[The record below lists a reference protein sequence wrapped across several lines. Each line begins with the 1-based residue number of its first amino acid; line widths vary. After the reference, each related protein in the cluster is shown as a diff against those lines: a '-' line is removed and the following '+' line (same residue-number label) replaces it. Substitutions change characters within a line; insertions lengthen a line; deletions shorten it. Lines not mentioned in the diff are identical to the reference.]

1 MVQQR
6 IPRSADDWLWV
17 VVGQSAAPKT
27 CGCFN
32 RYQIVVV
39 TCSLHGRCKFEGT
52 LLQIT

>member
-1 MVQQR
+1 MVQQC
-6 IPRSADDWLWV
+6 IPRSVDDWLWV

-39 TCSLHGRCKFEGT
+39 TCSLHGRCK
-52 LLQIT
+52 LLEVQ